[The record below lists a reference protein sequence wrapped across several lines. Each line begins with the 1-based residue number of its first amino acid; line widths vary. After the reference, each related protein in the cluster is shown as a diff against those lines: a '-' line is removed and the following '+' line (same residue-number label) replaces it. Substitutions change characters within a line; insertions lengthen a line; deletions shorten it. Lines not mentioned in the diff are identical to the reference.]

1 MYVFRRSGLISAEQ
15 ERDRGG
21 HQCPWRRWKWRDGC
35 MAGQWKVIYFR
46 WPARSSGLKLS
57 LLIWL
62 LYFAF
67 PPTPRPP
74 TESTLLLQ
82 LLQTE
87 KVMGLRFCPDKGVRT
102 LSLLLT
108 PLSHQWDQGSRKRGR
123 RGVVNH
129 SLPPSSCLKPSASE
143 LSLAPLYLI
152 MGCSRVDRFS
162 QFYYSVSCQLKRD
175 FRGVHILWLCFRI
188 ACPVPR

>member
-1 MYVFRRSGLISAEQ
+1 MFSADLVLFRPSRNATEVDINVLEGGESEEMDAWPVNGKSFISV
-15 ERDRGG
+15 D
-21 HQCPWRRWKWRDGC
+21 PL
-35 MAGQWKVIYFR
+35 GQVDWSWAFWFGFYTLPSP
-46 WPARSSGLKLS
+46 PA
-57 LLIWL
+57 
-62 LYFAF
+62 
-67 PPTPRPP
+67 PPP